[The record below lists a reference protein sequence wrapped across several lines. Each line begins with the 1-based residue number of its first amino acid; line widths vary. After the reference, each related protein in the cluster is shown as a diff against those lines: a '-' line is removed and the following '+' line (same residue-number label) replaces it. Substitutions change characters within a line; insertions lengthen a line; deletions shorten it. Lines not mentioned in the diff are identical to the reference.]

1 MSLIDRQDLF
11 DTLTVRLAEPQ
22 PRADVLRLLGKAAL
36 AIVVLGAWPRSGLA
50 QEVTE
55 ESNLVKGCRLPGQK
69 CRKNKD
75 CCSSKCRGGAG
86 RARPALYPNT
96 SRVRHAFRVKEAKY

>member
-36 AIVVLGAWPRSGLA
+36 AIVVLGAWPRSGL
-50 QEVTE
+50 
-55 ESNLVKGCRLPGQK
+55 S
-69 CRKNKD
+69 
-75 CCSSKCRGGAG
+75 
-86 RARPALYPNT
+86 
-96 SRVRHAFRVKEAKY
+96 